1 MEFLHVQNVKLGGVK
16 VAMESYEGVLFVLSP
31 NYFYRWAVV
40 VADTAGSEDPRTF
53 SADDGGGHGG
63 VVGQAGVSFKKACQ
77 QLLLGLYPYV
87 FGAVVLHG

>member
-1 MEFLHVQNVKLGGVK
+1 MEFLHVQNVKLGTVK

-63 VVGQAGVSFKKACQ
+63 VVGQAGVQFDEAGQ
-77 QLLLGLYPYV
+77 QLNFGLVPGILG
-87 FGAVVLHG
+87 FVVLHG